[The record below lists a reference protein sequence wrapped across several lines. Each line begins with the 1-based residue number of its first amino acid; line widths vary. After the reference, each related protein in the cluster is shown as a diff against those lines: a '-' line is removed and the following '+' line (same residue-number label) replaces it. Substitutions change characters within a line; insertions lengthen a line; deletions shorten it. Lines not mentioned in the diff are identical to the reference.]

1 MTMTVMIIIIMLTT
15 RISFSPTLIFF
26 SFLFFMIFFST
37 LLFSILLYSFHL
49 YSAFFCTGYFLS
61 GTNEHEGNV
70 FVFVIISI
78 IIIIIIII
86 VFVIVIIIIIVF
98 VIVIIIIMRKYNP
111 IVIEVNISY
120 RTYDLP
126 MITGI
131 FNFLSAFTESIG
143 CRTVMLERIPWENRV
158 SLW

>member
-1 MTMTVMIIIIMLTT
+1 MRIGENEILIVIIIIIIITVIV
-15 RISFSPTLIFF
+15 IS
-26 SFLFFMIFFST
+26 
-37 LLFSILLYSFHL
+37 H
-49 YSAFFCTGYFLS
+49 
-61 GTNEHEGNV
+61 
-70 FVFVIISI
+70 VIINIITISI
-78 IIIIIIII
+78 IIIIFIIAII
-86 VFVIVIIIIIVF
+86 SII
-98 VIVIIIIMRKYNP
+98 IVIIIIMRKYNP

>member
-1 MTMTVMIIIIMLTT
+1 MKNKKEKNLRVGENE
-15 RISFSPTLIFF
+15 
-26 SFLFFMIFFST
+26 
-37 LLFSILLYSFHL
+37 IL
-49 YSAFFCTGYFLS
+49 
-61 GTNEHEGNV
+61 V
-70 FVFVIISI
+70 VI
-78 IIIIIIII
+78 IIIIIIT
-86 VFVIVIIIIIVF
+86 VIVISHVIIDIITIRSLLLIISIIIVIISII
-98 VIVIIIIMRKYNP
+98 IVIIIIMRKYNP

>member
-1 MTMTVMIIIIMLTT
+1 MKNKKEKNVKLGENGILVVIIIIIIITVII
-15 RISFSPTLIFF
+15 IS
-26 SFLFFMIFFST
+26 
-37 LLFSILLYSFHL
+37 H
-49 YSAFFCTGYFLS
+49 
-61 GTNEHEGNV
+61 
-70 FVFVIISI
+70 VIINIITISI
-78 IIIIIIII
+78 IIII
-86 VFVIVIIIIIVF
+86 FVIVIISII
-98 VIVIIIIMRKYNP
+98 IVIIIIMRKYNP